1 MNMGKGNWSLA
12 KFMIYFGFV
21 MVAIYI
27 GLGVV
32 LMFFPV
38 FDYIPK
44 NMRVIFGIF
53 FLMYGLLRLARIVQ
67 KFKNRDI

>member
-1 MNMGKGNWSLA
+1 MGNGDSWLG
-12 KFMIYFGFV
+12 KFMMYFGML

-32 LMFFPV
+32 LMFVPV
-38 FDYIPK
+38 FEYIPK

-53 FLMYGLLRLARIVQ
+53 FLMYGLLRSTRIYQ
-67 KFKNRDI
+67 KFKNNI

>member
-1 MNMGKGNWSLA
+1 MGNGGSWFG
-12 KFMIYFGFV
+12 KFMLYFGIV

-32 LMFFPV
+32 LMFVPV
-38 FDYIPK
+38 FEYIPK

-53 FLMYGLLRLARIVQ
+53 FLMYGLLRLTRIYQ
-67 KFKNRDI
+67 RLKND

>member
-1 MNMGKGNWSLA
+1 MGNGDSWLG
-12 KFMIYFGFV
+12 KFMMYFGML

-32 LMFFPV
+32 LMFVPV
-38 FDYIPK
+38 FEYIPK

-53 FLMYGLLRLARIVQ
+53 FLMYGLLRLTRIYQ
-67 KFKNRDI
+67 KFKNNI

>member
-1 MNMGKGNWSLA
+1 MGNGDSWFG
-12 KFMIYFGFV
+12 KFMLYFGIV

-32 LMFFPV
+32 LMFLPV
-38 FDYIPK
+38 FEYIPK

-53 FLMYGLLRLARIVQ
+53 FLMYGLLRLTRIYQ
-67 KFKNRDI
+67 RLKNDR

>member
-1 MNMGKGNWSLA
+1 MGNGGSWLE
-12 KFMIYFGFV
+12 KFMMYFGML

-32 LMFFPV
+32 LMFVPV
-38 FDYIPK
+38 FEYIPK

-53 FLMYGLLRLARIVQ
+53 FLMYGLLRLSRIYQ
-67 KFKNRDI
+67 KFKNNI